1 MSQASKSHKEDS
13 LGGHSKASQKPEPA
27 HQYAGERTSTN
38 PDEAKGGVTKK
49 RPAPDHVGPRTPS
62 EPDETVDGARFKN
75 KKQHPGDAKEVPGA
89 ARTARNNGP
98 HGRSTNADG
107 SLFAE
112 PKKKRQR

>member
-38 PDEAKGGVTKK
+38 PDEAKGGVSKK
-49 RPAPDHVGPRTPS
+49 RPAPAHVGPRTPS

-75 KKQHPGDAKEVPGA
+75 KKHPEDAKEVPGA
-89 ARTARNNGP
+89 ARSARRSGP
-98 HGRSTNADG
+98 HGSSTNADG
-107 SLFAE
+107 SSFAE
-112 PKKKRQR
+112 PKKKAKAN